1 MSHRSCL
8 FSQELPIF
16 TRVAYFHKSCLFSR
30 ELPIFTRVAYF
41 HLRLCHIFAF
51 SCDQYVII
59 ITCLAWRNG
68 QSFSSVSVSMRAP
81 EFGPASPRTWRG
93 KFLSHMFKNVFRSS
107 THKHM
112 SYLIHY
118 ILKWIRNHK
127 KPHCIILFYP
137 IVFSHVVQSHVKVL
151 CPGDLMLS

>member
-1 MSHRSCL
+1 MAHIFGQISHPSSPVQLILIARHSELPIFTCACVT
-8 FSQELPIF
+8 QKLPIF
-16 TRVAYFHKSCLFSR
+16 TRVAHFHKSCLFSQK
-30 ELPIFTRVAYF
+30 LPIFTRVAYF

-118 ILKWIRNHK
+118 ILK
-127 KPHCIILFYP
+127 
-137 IVFSHVVQSHVKVL
+137 
-151 CPGDLMLS
+151 